1 MSSNNTATKTAK
13 AAILLIAGRLGTR
26 LVDLATFVILAR
38 VLGPTEFGVV
48 ALAMIPI
55 FIVEMITDL
64 PISNSLIR
72 THTFE
77 RGALDT
83 AFTLSLIRGI
93 GIAAMLLLIAK
104 PFAEFS
110 NDIRVAPL
118 VAALGV
124 GSILRC
130 LSSPAAIKFVR
141 ELDFRREI
149 AMDLLGKIASFSSS
163 VAFAVTTQSYWAIA
177 VGTLTGPV
185 VTTALSYYVAP
196 YRPRLSLRHW
206 SIFSNLAG
214 WHSLGQLVSA
224 ISWQADRI
232 ILSRYISLAD
242 FGRYS
247 VAENLASMIYSIVAI
262 PLARAWLP
270 SFSSVQHDTAR
281 LSQAYRKAS
290 SASATIVVP
299 AYIGLSIMS
308 DPAIR
313 IILGNKWTEAAP
325 ILSGIAAGAIFS
337 VLSGPVSSLALT
349 LNRARFATILVAA
362 DLVIKLPALFF
373 AALWFGV
380 TGVLFAR
387 AGAGL
392 ISLVTGMIIVHSLTS
407 LEFQKQ
413 FAAIIRPYL
422 SGAVM
427 YASLLSMSHWL
438 SGIPVG
444 FNLAAASI
452 VTILIGIVIYTVAL
466 LALWFV
472 MGRPD
477 GPELMLTGRLRR
489 ATKSKGLVG
498 AGEAVDQ
505 AEPMDEIIQLITA
518 LSKEILQSDIAK
530 DEPFSDRSN
539 VLLSAAQLLHDY
551 NVPWPP
557 VVCEAVIK
565 TVERVGAIGDPELE
579 SPLHR
584 HALLSLENR
593 SNG

>member
-1 MSSNNTATKTAK
+1 MQNNTTATKTAK
-13 AAILLIAGRLGTR
+13 AAIWLIAGRLATR

-55 FIVEMITDL
+55 FIVEMVTDL

-72 THTFE
+72 TKAFE
-77 RGALDT
+77 RDALDT
-83 AFTLSLIRGI
+83 AFTLSLIRGV
-93 GIAAMLLLIAK
+93 GIAVLLLLIAK
-104 PFAEFS
+104 PFAQFS
-110 NDIRVAPL
+110 DDIRVAPL

-124 GSILRC
+124 GSVLRC

-149 AMDLLGKIASFSSS
+149 AMELIGKIASFGSS
-163 VAFAVTTQSYWAIA
+163 VSFAIITQSYWAIA

-185 VTTALSYYVAP
+185 VTTTLSYYIAP
-196 YRPRLSLRHW
+196 YRPRLGLTQW
-206 SIFSNLAG
+206 TVFSNLAG
-214 WHSLGQLVSA
+214 WHSLGQLVGA

-247 VAENLASMIYSIVAI
+247 VAENLAGMIYSIVAI

-281 LSQAYRKAS
+281 LRQAYAKAS

-299 AYIGLSIMS
+299 AYIGLSIIS

-313 IILGNKWTEAAP
+313 IILGNKWAEAAP
-325 ILSGIAAGAIFS
+325 ILAGIAAGAIFS

-349 LNRARFATILVAA
+349 LNRARFATLLVAA

-380 TGVLFAR
+380 IGVLVAR

-392 ISLVTGMIIVHSLTS
+392 LSLVTGMIIVHSLTG
-407 LEFQKQ
+407 LQFQKQ
-413 FAAIIRPYL
+413 FEAIVRPYL
-422 SGAVM
+422 AGAVM
-427 YASLLSMSHWL
+427 YVSLIPITNWV

-444 FNLAAASI
+444 VSLAAASGLI
-452 VTILIGIVIYTVAL
+452 VLIGVAIYTTAL
-466 LALWFV
+466 ISLWFA
-472 MGRPD
+472 MGRQD
-477 GPELMLTGRLRR
+477 GPERMLIERLHRV
-489 ATKSKGLVG
+489 AKSKGLIG
-498 AGEAVDQ
+498 TTESDDQ
-505 AEPMDEIIQLITA
+505 SLKVLEIVQLTMALAEEL
-518 LSKEILQSDIAK
+518 LGSDIMK
-530 DEPFSDRSN
+530 DEAFFDRRD
-539 VLLSAAQLLHDY
+539 VLVNAAQLLHDHD
-551 NVPWPP
+551 VPWPP
-557 VVCEAVIK
+557 VVCEAVIRA
-565 TVERVGAIGDPELE
+565 VEGADAINCLE
-579 SPLHR
+579 RRFLLHR
-584 HALLSLENR
+584 HALRSLEIQPH
-593 SNG
+593 S

>member
-1 MSSNNTATKTAK
+1 MQNNTTATRTAN
-13 AAILLIAGRLGTR
+13 AAIWLIAGRLATR

-38 VLGPTEFGVV
+38 VLGPAEFGVV

-55 FIVEMITDL
+55 FIVEMVTDL

-72 THTFE
+72 TKAFE
-77 RGALDT
+77 RDALDT
-83 AFTLSLIRGI
+83 AFTLSLIRGV
-93 GIAAMLLLIAK
+93 GIAVLLLLTAK
-104 PFAEFS
+104 PFAQFS
-110 NDIRVAPL
+110 DDLRVAPL
-118 VAALGV
+118 VAVLGV

-149 AMDLLGKIASFSSS
+149 AMDLLGKLASFGSS
-163 VAFAVTTQSYWAIA
+163 VTFAVTTQSYWAIA
-177 VGTLTGPV
+177 VGTLTGPI
-185 VTTALSYYVAP
+185 VTTTLSYYIAR
-196 YRPRLSLRHW
+196 YRPRLSLRQW
-206 SIFSNLAG
+206 SVFSNLAG
-214 WHSLGQLVSA
+214 WHSLGQLVGA
-224 ISWQADRI
+224 ISWQVDRI
-232 ILSRYISLAD
+232 ILSRYISIAD

-270 SFSSVQHDTAR
+270 SFSSVQHDTVR
-281 LSQAYRKAS
+281 LSQAYSKAS

-299 AYIGLSIMS
+299 AYIGLSIMA

-313 IILGNKWTEAAP
+313 IILGNKWAEAAP
-325 ILSGIAAGAIFS
+325 ILAGIAAGAIFS

-349 LNRARFATILVAA
+349 LNRARFATLLVAA

-380 TGVLFAR
+380 TGVLVAR

-392 ISLVTGMIIVHSLTS
+392 ISLVTGMIIIHSLTR

-413 FAAIIRPYL
+413 LASIIRPYL
-422 SGAVM
+422 AGAVM
-427 YASLLSMSHWL
+427 YISLLSMSRWL
-438 SGIPVG
+438 SEIPVG
-444 FNLAAASI
+444 FNLIAALSL
-452 VTILIGIVIYTVAL
+452 TILIGIAIYTIAL
-466 LALWFV
+466 LVLWFA

-477 GPELMLTGRLRR
+477 GPELMLIGRIRR
-489 ATKSKGLVG
+489 ATNSKGLIG
-498 AGEAVDQ
+498 AAEADDQ
-505 AEPMDEIIQLITA
+505 AEPMDKIIQLMTA
-518 LSKEILQSDIAK
+518 LSKEILQSDITK
-530 DEPFSDRSN
+530 DELFSDRRN
-539 VLLSAAQLLHDY
+539 VLLSAAQLLHDH

-565 TVERVGAIGDPELE
+565 AAERVSAFSDLELR

-584 HALLSLENR
+584 HALLSLENQ

>member
-93 GIAAMLLLIAK
+93 GIAAILLLIAK

-149 AMDLLGKIASFSSS
+149 AMDLLGKIASFGSS

-281 LSQAYRKAS
+281 LRQAYSKAS

-313 IILGNKWTEAAP
+313 IVLGAKWAEAAP
-325 ILSGIAAGAIFS
+325 ILAGIAAGAIFS

-349 LNRARFATILVAA
+349 LNRARFATLLVAA

-380 TGVLFAR
+380 VGVLVAR

-392 ISLVTGMIIVHSLTS
+392 ISLVTGMVIVYSLTG
-407 LEFQKQ
+407 LQFRKQ
-413 FAAIIRPYL
+413 FEAVARPYIA
-422 SGAVM
+422 GALM
-427 YASLLSMSHWL
+427 YICLIPISNWL
-438 SGIPVG
+438 SDIPAGPALFAVTSFAILLGI
-444 FNLAAASI
+444 F
-452 VTILIGIVIYTVAL
+452 IYTAAL
-466 LALWFV
+466 LALW
-472 MGRPD
+472 MLMKRPD
-477 GPELMLTGRLRR
+477 GPELMLIERLRL
-489 ATKSKGLVG
+489 ANKSKEGTGPAKYDDQSKQMQEIVGLMTVL
-498 AGEAVDQ
+498 AN
-505 AEPMDEIIQLITA
+505 
-518 LSKEILQSDIAK
+518 EILRSEITK
-530 DEPFSDRSN
+530 VEPSSDRRK
-539 VLLSAAQLLHDY
+539 VLLSAAQLLYDH
-551 NVPWPP
+551 NVPLPP

-565 TVERVGAIGDPELE
+565 AVDRVDATDNSERKLQ
-579 SPLHR
+579 LYR
-584 HALLSLENR
+584 HALLSLETR
-593 SNG
+593 LQ